1 MELTVYLAG
10 EIHSSWRDEVK
21 SLAKEKNLP
30 LTFVSPQTEHDLS
43 DDIAGFKIS
52 DEIDDHNV
60 QKIRGKVDYEIER
73 YMPKRIV
80 FDFDSVSFMDS
91 AGIGLMIGRYKFATM
106 LGAKVEM
113 INVQGNVKRIFEM
126 SGILRLIPLVEDIKL
141 HLYR

>member
-1 MELTVYLAG
+1 MESKFY
-10 EIHSSWRDEVK
+10 
-21 SLAKEKNLP
+21 EKDKL
-30 LTFVSPQTEHDLS
+30 LV
-43 DDIAGFKIS
+43 FKIS

-126 SGILRLIPLVEDIKL
+126 SGILRLIPLVEDIRDINDIKVS
-141 HLYR
+141 

>member
-1 MELTVYLAG
+1 MESKFY
-10 EIHSSWRDEVK
+10 
-21 SLAKEKNLP
+21 EKDKL
-30 LTFVSPQTEHDLS
+30 LV
-43 DDIAGFKIS
+43 FKIS

-91 AGIGLMIGRYKFATM
+91 AGIGLMIGRYKFASM

-113 INVQGNVKRIFEM
+113 TNVQGSVKRIFEM
-126 SGILRLIPLVEDIKL
+126 SGILRLIPLIEDINEMSGILRLIPIIEDAKAS
-141 HLYR
+141 